1 MNHPNQVDTL
11 FIWSRKQYKI
21 GEDFGLMES
30 GNPIENDEPQ
40 NTLQLVK
47 VSKTLALGRKGSY
60 QQWMDAGYAI
70 FSEEG
75 PAGIQ
80 VERLARELDRNKS
93 GFYHFFGD
101 RENFFELLM
110 KEHLGRLDL
119 LSFQI
124 RGIKNFDPEYIQL
137 LMANREI
144 VLFQMQLVRNR
155 ENPLFGNTMEQF
167 SVRVTSAVLPV
178 WSNYL
183 GTSPAISG
191 KLWGIIRDTFYS
203 RVTSDN
209 FNFDWISE
217 LSREVKNLVN
227 KD

>member
-1 MNHPNQVDTL
+1 M
-11 FIWSRKQYKI
+11 
-21 GEDFGLMES
+21 
-30 GNPIENDEPQ
+30 
-40 NTLQLVK
+40 QLVK
-47 VSKTLALGRKGSY
+47 ASKDLELGRKGSY
-60 QQWMDAGYAI
+60 QQWMDTGYAV

-75 PAGIQ
+75 PFGIQ
-80 VERLARELDRNKS
+80 IERLARELGKNKS

-101 RENFFELLM
+101 RENFIELLM

-119 LSFQI
+119 LSYQI
-124 RGIKNFDPEYIQL
+124 RRIKHFDPEYL
-137 LMANREI
+137 DFLMANRET

-167 SVRVTSAVLPV
+167 SARVTSAVLPV

-183 GTSPAISG
+183 GTSVTVSG

-203 RVTSDN
+203 RVTSDS
-209 FNFDWISE
+209 FNFEWMSE
-217 LSREVKNLVN
+217 LSKEVKNLIK